1 MKYKL
6 ERALSVNGDLVSYTL
21 CFRSSA
27 HGYIRA
33 KSNGNIIARNL
44 TIQRHKEEN
53 GYFVQNSPCVNNSSI
68 FIPKN
73 LRKYPT

>member
-1 MKYKL
+1 M
-6 ERALSVNGDLVSYTL
+6 VTL
-21 CFRSSA
+21 L
-27 HGYIRA
+27 HET
-33 KSNGNIIARNL
+33 NE
-44 TIQRHKEEN
+44 IQRHKEEN